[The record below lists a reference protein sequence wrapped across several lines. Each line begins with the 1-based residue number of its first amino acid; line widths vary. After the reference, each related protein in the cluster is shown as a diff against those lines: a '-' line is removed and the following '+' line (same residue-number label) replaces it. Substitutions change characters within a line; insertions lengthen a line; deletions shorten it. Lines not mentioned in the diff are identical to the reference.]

1 MKDLNNNFLGKDQKP
16 GMDVSR
22 VGLAVVGDEV
32 LLGEVADENVRL
44 VGKEIRRIGADL
56 VLALILPDD
65 DDSMVRHLTWMK
77 EELDWV
83 VITGGIGT
91 THDDRTREVVSKV
104 TGRPLRE
111 DPRAVR
117 FLENRLGG
125 PVPESLAVLAMVP
138 EGADLIENPGKSAQA
153 FFVENLIVFPGIPR
167 LVESMLGV
175 LEENLTG
182 CPVRT
187 REIFSGLNESEIA
200 SCVAEI
206 QAGNPGVRIGSYP
219 VTRESD
225 HRVKLVIRSR
235 DFEALEEA
243 EKQLRAR
250 IPV

>member
-44 VGKEIRRIGADL
+44 VGKEIGRIGADL

-65 DDSMVRHLTWMK
+65 DDSMVRHL
-77 EELDWV
+77 
-83 VITGGIGT
+83 TGGIGT